1 MTQTAELK
9 AFIIP
14 VTPFQQNCSL
24 VYDEAKKVGAIV
36 DPGGD
41 VPVILEAIKQSGITV
56 EKILLTHGHIDHV
69 ASAPRVARFP
79 PERVGSKPIRRE
91 PQACAAST

>member
-1 MTQTAELK
+1 MTQLK

-41 VPVILEAIKQSGITV
+41 VPVILEAIKQSGVTDR
-56 EKILLTHGHIDHV
+56 EDPAH
-69 ASAPRVARFP
+69 PRPYRP
-79 PERVGSKPIRRE
+79 CRRCGG
-91 PQACAAST
+91 A